1 MLMKKLALI
10 SAVSVFAM
18 GTALAQ
24 SPNPPASTTTPSA
37 TEVPKSDSAAP
48 KSDMTAPKAESTAPK
63 DNPTASTSSMDGA
76 KFVASQK
83 PEQFLATKFKGTDV
97 VGADNQK
104 VGDVSDILF
113 DKDGKVLAY
122 VIGVG
127 GFLGI
132 GSKDVALSPASF
144 QVQPPTDRENM
155 KLKLSMTKDELKQ
168 AAEFK
173 AHKEPARTTGQSPSG
188 GAPSRDRAPMTPPAQ
203 RQ

>member
-1 MLMKKLALI
+1 MLKKLMITTA
-10 SAVSVFAM
+10 AA
-18 GTALAQ
+18 ALASSVAFAQ
-24 SPNPPASTTTPSA
+24 APSPQPQAQPQAQTMGSGGAA
-37 TEVPKSDSAAP
+37 TKQVITE
-48 KSDMTAPKAESTAPK
+48 
-63 DNPTASTSSMDGA
+63 
-76 KFVASQK
+76 QK
-83 PEQFLATKFKGTDV
+83 PDQLLASKFKGTDV
-97 VGADNQK
+97 IGADNQK
-104 VGDVSDILF
+104 IGDVSDILF

-188 GAPSRDRAPMTPPAQ
+188 GAPSRDRAPMTPPSQ